1 MLGAVARV
9 GTLFP
14 HWDVQDVI
22 INLFFLRTIHGCI
35 HTISCL
41 VGIVDFATRSFHG
54 VRSEALSFILPGALF
69 FEELH
74 FAHL

>member
-1 MLGAVARV
+1 MLRAVARV
-9 GTLFP
+9 GTFLS
-14 HWDVQDVI
+14 HRNVQDVI
-22 INLFFLRTIHGCI
+22 INLFFLSTIHRCV

-41 VGIVDFATRSFHG
+41 VGIVDFATGSFHG

-74 FAHL
+74 FAHF